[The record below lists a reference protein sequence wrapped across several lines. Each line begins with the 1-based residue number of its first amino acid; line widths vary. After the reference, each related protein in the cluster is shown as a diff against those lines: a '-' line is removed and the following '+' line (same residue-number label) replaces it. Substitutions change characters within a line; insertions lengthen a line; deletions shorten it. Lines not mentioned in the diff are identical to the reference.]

1 MAHSLGGALDIAHGE
16 CNAILLDHVIEFN
29 LPAAP
34 ERFEHIAE
42 AMGLDL
48 RGLNSV
54 QKKSAL
60 LNHVRELK
68 AAAGIS
74 RTLNELG
81 VGRSDMYFLTNHALK
96 DPCMATNPRKATL
109 RDIEVVYEES
119 L

>member
-1 MAHSLGGALDIAHGE
+1 M
-16 CNAILLDHVIEFN
+16 
-29 LPAAP
+29 PAAP
-34 ERFEHIAE
+34 ERFEQIAV

-48 RGLNSV
+48 RGMDSV
-54 QKKSAL
+54 HKKSAL

-68 AAAGIS
+68 AAAGID

-81 VGRSDMYFLTNHALK
+81 VGRSDMKFLTDHALK
-96 DPCMATNPRKATL
+96 DPCMATNPRKASQ